1 MERNLS
7 GETENQGNV
16 SDRGPKRAGTEQA
29 RQTRYCIMSTKE
41 LLVKAIDELPEPVLA
56 EVLDF
61 VLFLKARVVPE
72 RPDAALLSESTLS
85 GDWLKP

>member
-1 MERNLS
+1 
-7 GETENQGNV
+7 
-16 SDRGPKRAGTEQA
+16 
-29 RQTRYCIMSTKE
+29 MSTKE